1 MIRRLILAVLLLS
14 ASYAAANTYNDVF
27 FDVAEPGW
35 GVFVKQSNTFQ
46 FLAFY
51 IYGPTGQPTWYTAQ
65 LTNNG
70 DGTGLNYSGPLFATT
85 GT

>member
-1 MIRRLILAVLLLS
+1 MIRRVILALLLLS

-65 LTNNG
+65 LN
-70 DGTGLNYSGPLFATT
+70 
-85 GT
+85 